1 MQKSHAV
8 QICICAV
15 LTVFAVLFQSAPVFL
30 PMAGMLLSPLA
41 TIPIAL
47 AAHGSIS
54 LGAASYFT
62 AGAIL
67 LFIYPEEALIF
78 FLTTGI
84 IGLSLGIYHRS
95 YFKAIAATTGV
106 LFAGMNLLTY
116 LADISIFGDLTR
128 EISFWDSFAPYLLF
142 SLCYAAA
149 WLLLLKYIFRL
160 LEKRGILRRPEEDK
174 SRGKKQA

>member
-41 TIPIAL
+41 TFPIAL
-47 AAHGSIS
+47 AAHESKS
-54 LGAASYFT
+54 LGAASYFA

-67 LFIYPEEALIF
+67 LFIFPEEALIF

-84 IGLSLGIYHRS
+84 IGLSLGIYNRS
-95 YFKAIAATTGV
+95 FLKAIAATTGI
-106 LFAGMNLLTY
+106 LFGGMNLLTY
-116 LADISIFGDLTR
+116 LAGISLFGDLTR
-128 EISFWDSFAPYLLF
+128 NLPFWDSFAPYLLF
-142 SLCYAAA
+142 SLGYAAA
-149 WLLLLKYIFRL
+149 WVLLLRYIFRI
-160 LEKRGILRRPEEDK
+160 LEKRGILRKPGEDK